1 MKVVTNTEARVHVI
15 AVTDGQ
21 DLVFKPG
28 ANALSEEQAAAWE
41 QLKASH
47 HLVQHHLKAGTFTE
61 EDLGGSAAEE
71 LPLDE
76 ALKLAS
82 ETLDVELLEKMK
94 ASEKRPQVLA
104 VIGAQLEQLGP
115 TDEQKKQL
123 EEQRKK
129 DEKSRSEAE
138 AERKAAAARAE
149 KGKK

>member
-1 MKVVTNTEARVHVI
+1 MKVVTNTEARVHI
-15 AVTDGQ
+15 LAVNDGQ

-41 QLKASH
+41 ELKASH

-61 EDLGGSAAEE
+61 EDLGGSVAEE

-115 TDEQKKQL
+115 TEAQKKQL
-123 EEQRKK
+123 ADQAEK
-129 DEKSRSEAE
+129 DRKSRSEAD
-138 AERKAAAARAE
+138 AQRKAAE
-149 KGKK
+149 SKKDGKK